1 MRLTEVKRF
10 HAMCLNVSRIAVS
23 FFFRRQCKNT
33 EMPPNGQISSEVY
46 VRHADWRQTMR
57 HAHSFRFGL

>member
-10 HAMCLNVSRIAVS
+10 HAMCLNVSWIAVS

-33 EMPPNGQISSEVY
+33 EMPPNGQISSEAY
-46 VRHADWRQTMR
+46 VRRLIRCHTMR
-57 HAHSFRFGL
+57 HTHSFRFGL